1 MLDCIAVGL
10 GGFIGSVLRHLA
22 GKLPLGGAAQG
33 FPLATLLINVLG
45 SFAIGL
51 IAALAARRPELDAR
65 LLLFARVGLC
75 GGFTTFSTFSLET
88 LELIEGGQYA
98 IAGAYALVSVVLCVA
113 GVLVGKVLA
122 RALMPTG

>member
-1 MLDCIAVGL
+1 MLDCIAAGP

-22 GKLPLGGAAQG
+22 GRLPLGGVSRG

-51 IAALAARRPELDAR
+51 IAALAARDPGLNPR
-65 LLLFARVGLC
+65 LVLFVRVGLC

-88 LELIEGGQYA
+88 FELLRAGHYGMAALYA
-98 IAGAYALVSVVLCVA
+98 VLSAALCVLA
-113 GVLVGKVLA
+113 VLLA
-122 RALMPTG
+122 QLLVKP

>member
-22 GKLPLGGAAQG
+22 GKLPLGGASQG

-88 LELIEGGQYA
+88 FELLR
-98 IAGAYALVSVVLCVA
+98 AGSCGAAALYALLSAALCVLA
-113 GVLVGKVLA
+113 VLLA
-122 RALMPTG
+122 HLLVKA

>member
-88 LELIEGGQYA
+88 VELLR
-98 IAGAYALVSVVLCVA
+98 AGACGAAALYALLRAALCVLA
-113 GVLVGKVLA
+113 VLLA
-122 RALMPTG
+122 HLLVKA